1 MKAHKEAP
9 LGRCL
14 PRKDRVG
21 RREDESEDQIPL
33 NTWVPHSQEEIAF
46 THLKLILTLHIC
58 F

>member
-1 MKAHKEAP
+1 MEAP

-14 PRKDRVG
+14 PRKGRVG
-21 RREDESEDQIPL
+21 RREDESEDQISL
-33 NTWVPHSQEEIAF
+33 NTWVPHSQEGIAF